1 MQTPKRKKI
10 ISLSA
15 IFMVCTSMLFA
26 PASGIAAVGAG
37 IGIPGEGNDWPMQKG
52 LASFYGKGTFQTA
65 CGKTLRSEKQ
75 LAVAHKSLPCGTKIL
90 FARNG
95 VQEVGVVVDRGP
107 YVGNRV
113 FDLSYKLAKRLDVVS
128 QGVAMV
134 RYRIVG

>member
-1 MQTPKRKKI
+1 
-10 ISLSA
+10 
-15 IFMVCTSMLFA
+15 MVCSSMLFV
-26 PASGIAAVGAG
+26 PTLGVAATGAG
-37 IGIPGEGNDWPMQKG
+37 VGIPGEGNDWPMQKG

-90 FARNG
+90 FSRNG
-95 VQEVGVVVDRGP
+95 TSEVGVVVDRGP
-107 YVGNRV
+107 YIGGRT
-113 FDLSYKLAKRLDVVS
+113 FDLSYKLAKRLGFIS